1 MTGDN
6 EVGAAPSAPDAA
18 PAVPTTQTPSSPT
31 ALLTARVPATPTAPS
46 TPAGTDLTA
55 AGFRTVV
62 RSARPSDARA
72 IASDDDRVAKYQ
84 EVDKL
89 IAEDM
94 PVIPLFYYKHQMVC
108 SQRVKSLYMDPQK
121 LCDMSTVELSA

>member
-1 MTGDN
+1 MDKFLYPLFVTGWRQQLRP
-6 EVGAAPSAPDAA
+6 VLQRRRRQG
-18 PAVPTTQTPSSPT
+18 PA
-31 ALLTARVPATPTAPS
+31 R
-46 TPAGTDLTA
+46 
-55 AGFRTVV
+55 R
-62 RSARPSDARA
+62 RA

>member
-1 MTGDN
+1 MSKDDYRIWSN
-6 EVGAAPSAPDAA
+6 ADLDYEEWKDWMEEEY
-18 PAVPTTQTPSSPT
+18 PT
-31 ALLTARVPATPTAPS
+31 L
-46 TPAGTDLTA
+46 
-55 AGFRTVV
+55 
-62 RSARPSDARA
+62 
-72 IASDDDRVAKYQ
+72 SDDERVAKYQ